1 MITPVM
7 LHEDAAFYE
16 YFKPYH
22 HPGACHE
29 SSACCLLNKT
39 KEVSSTSHFYMRNEY

>member
-29 SSACCLLNKT
+29 SSACCLLNQNKRGQLNFAFLYA
-39 KEVSSTSHFYMRNEY
+39 K